1 MYLPPHFKE
10 DRLPV
15 LHAAIRESRLATLVT
30 LTPGG
35 LVASHVPMLLREQPS
50 PHGTLLGHVARA
62 NFQWRDSSAAIEAL
76 AIFTGPEAYISPAWY
91 PSKREDG
98 KVVPTWNYIAI
109 HAYGRIEFFE
119 DPDRLLALVTALTE
133 GHEGK
138 RNEPW
143 AVSDA
148 PADYIRARLKG
159 IVGFEIPIARLE
171 GKWKMS
177 QNQPAANRAGVR
189 EGLER
194 EGGRSEAAVSS
205 VMSDVDPDLSQIRK
219 NSD

>member
-35 LVASHVPMLLREQPS
+35 LIASHVPMHFREQPS
-50 PHGTLLGHVARA
+50 PNGTLLGHVARA
-62 NFQWRDSSAAIEAL
+62 NAQWRDSSAAVEAL

-98 KVVPTWNYIAI
+98 KVVPTWNYVAI

-119 DPDRLLALVTALTE
+119 DPDRLLALVTTLTNS
-133 GHEGK
+133 HETK
-138 RNEPW
+138 RKEPW

-159 IVGFEIPIARLE
+159 IVGFEMPIARLE

-194 EGGRSEAAVSS
+194 EGGGAERAVVS
-205 VMSDVDPDLSQIRK
+205 VMSDVDPG
-219 NSD
+219 